1 MTDHDWEFEQ
11 LSTGGSYAS
20 FKTIGDEVVGRIE
33 AFSLDG
39 GTDFD
44 GNPCP
49 LLVLATIHG
58 LVKITGSQAS
68 LRRQFTELATR
79 LAVGHGCRV
88 TYDSDYATKHGT
100 SGKSFTIAVTSAPVA
115 PVIAPAHADEAPF

>member
-1 MTDHDWEFEQ
+1 MSDSDWEFEQ
-11 LSTGGSYAS
+11 LSTGGTYAS
-20 FKTIGDEVVGRIE
+20 FKNIGDEVVGRIE

-44 GNPCP
+44 GNACP
-49 LLVLATIHG
+49 MLVLATTDGI
-58 LVKITGSQAS
+58 VKITGSQAS

-88 TYDSDYATKHGT
+88 TYDSDYQTKHGT
-100 SGKSFTIAVTSAPVA
+100 SGKSFAIAVTPKPVA
-115 PVIAPAHADEAPF
+115 PVIAPAHEDEAPF